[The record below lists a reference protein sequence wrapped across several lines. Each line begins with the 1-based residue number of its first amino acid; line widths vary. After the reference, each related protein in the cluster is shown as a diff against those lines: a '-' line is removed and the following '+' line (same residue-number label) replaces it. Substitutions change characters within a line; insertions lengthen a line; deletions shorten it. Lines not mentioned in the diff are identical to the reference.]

1 MDWLD
6 LRHRYMSMLSDM
18 GFRPEVDSDGD
29 IHFRYEGGNYYIT
42 SNCDDTYFFLLFP
55 GFWTLDSK
63 AEQLAGLLAAN
74 NASRRVKAAKTYV
87 TPNMDRVSVSLE
99 CLIGGP
105 SDVRSFLMRGLRCI
119 QQSVTVFKAELRSM
133 VE

>member
-1 MDWLD
+1 
-6 LRHRYMSMLSDM
+6 MLSDM

-99 CLIGGP
+99 CLVGGP
-105 SDVRSFLMRGLRCI
+105 SDVRGFLMRGLRCI
-119 QQSVTVFKAELRSM
+119 QQSVTVFKEELRSM